1 MIFRTLL
8 LCFLLLMQDMAI
20 AGDQAPVDT
29 HLGRIAIKTP
39 AGLNG
44 PDRSS
49 PNKASELFIYYSPK
63 ESPPT
68 LLQLTQI
75 LTPAAPD
82 VTEKAKQEAA
92 THFLSGFLQTFSQNV
107 QEWKRSPIDKVQL
120 GQYMAVRATW
130 TGNFHGLPTTGTM
143 YMLVLGKESY
153 CLHTFGRSDLPNP
166 LLQSSIQAIEA
177 LRVK

>member
-49 PNKASELFIYYSPK
+49 PNKASELLIYYSPK

-130 TGNFHGLPTTGTM
+130 TGNFHGLPQPAPCI
-143 YMLVLGKESY
+143 
-153 CLHTFGRSDLPNP
+153 CLYSARSRTASIHLAGRTSPIPCSNHRSR
-166 LLQSSIQAIEA
+166 QSK
-177 LRVK
+177 RCG